1 MNNYN
6 LNTLKIVDSIIE
18 YKSAHKA
25 ANVLGMSNSSI
36 SYALKKL
43 RHDTGKQ
50 FFTRSKHGLVPDNNA
65 LELQKIYKDIQML
78 SGNQREFIIATYSP
92 VELLIGLHIQA
103 LSQEDLFLQFHE
115 IQGSVEQRLKNLRH
129 RSVDIDIGSQ
139 LPVDKSIIRYPCLVS
154 DMCVMVSKNH
164 STIQDT
170 FTSFH
175 WYENQHVIWLR
186 DNDEISDLLMD
197 IEKDLA
203 VFENRK
209 IACESTSLFAMIHLC
224 AYSDNIMLLP
234 EVFVPS
240 FEKIFPVKS
249 FKMPWD
255 INFKFEFYIHYH
267 HEVSKN
273 PNTEV
278 LITLFDNLI

>member
-6 LNTLKIVDSIIE
+6 LSTLKIVNGIIE
-18 YKSAHKA
+18 HKTAQKA
-25 ANVLGMSNSSI
+25 ASVLGMSNSSI

-43 RHDTGKQ
+43 RHETGKQ
-50 FFTRSKHGLVPDNNA
+50 LFTRSKHGLVPDKNA
-65 LELQKIYKDIQML
+65 LELQKIYKEIQAL
-78 SGNQREFIIATYSP
+78 SGNRREFIITTYPP
-92 VELLIGLHIQA
+92 VELLIGLHMQT
-103 LSQEDLFLQFHE
+103 LSHEDLLLQFQE
-115 IQGSVEQRLKNLRH
+115 IPGSAEQRLKNLRH

-139 LPVDKSIIRYPCLVS
+139 LPMDNSIIRYPYLVS
-154 DMCVMVSKNH
+154 DMRVMVSKNH

-170 FTSFH
+170 FTSRH

-186 DNDEISDLLMD
+186 DDDEISTLLEEM
-197 IEKDLA
+197 EKERTI
-203 VFENRK
+203 FENRK
-209 IACESTSLFAMIHLC
+209 VACESTSLPAMIYLC

-255 INFKFEFYIHYH
+255 INLKFEFYIHYH
-267 HEVSKN
+267 REINKD
-273 PNTEV
+273 PNTEF
-278 LITLFDNLI
+278 LIRLFDGLV